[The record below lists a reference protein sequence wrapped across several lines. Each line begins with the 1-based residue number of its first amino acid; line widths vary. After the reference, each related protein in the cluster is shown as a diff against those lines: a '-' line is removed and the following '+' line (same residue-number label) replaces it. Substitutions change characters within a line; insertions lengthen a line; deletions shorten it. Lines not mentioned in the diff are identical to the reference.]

1 MLIVLRTRTKSVQRK
16 NSKHTGHI
24 NEATKRQAHSWK
36 SNQYLAGGGQQ
47 RRKFGHFFFGFF
59 GFLFTF
65 RDEPL
70 ADFPGEDGR
79 VLAFVLLDLGDD
91 GGGCHFGLGASDD
104 TRRAGAHDAAVTC
117 RPGRGR
123 RCGQQ
128 FGDGGRGE
136 TAGCGA
142 ADGRRRKMMMMLLL
156 LGVVVV
162 VLLGLVVVGG
172 GGGCGR
178 QKLLVMSGQIV
189 SRSDE
194 TGRVARQVEEPLVVG
209 GRRRRRQSGWQ
220 TRRRRGIQVA

>member
-1 MLIVLRTRTKSVQRK
+1 MNQISERIQNTRD
-16 NSKHTGHI
+16 I

-36 SNQYLAGGGQQ
+36 SNQYLVG
-47 RRKFGHFFFGFF
+47 GHFSAVASNVGNLVIFVL
-59 GFLFTF
+59 FLFTF
-65 RDEPL
+65 RNEPL

-104 TRRAGAHDAAVTC
+104 ARRAGAHNAAVTC

-142 ADGRRRKMMMMLLL
+142 ADGRRRKMMMLLL
-156 LGVVVV
+156 AVVVV
-162 VLLGLVVVGG
+162 VLGLVVVGG

-194 TGRVARQVEEPLVVG
+194 AGRVARQVEEPLVVG
-209 GRRRRRQSGWQ
+209 GRRRRRQSGCQ

>member
-1 MLIVLRTRTKSVQRK
+1 MLGYLKTK
-16 NSKHTGHI
+16 T
-24 NEATKRQAHSWK
+24 NE
-36 SNQYLAGGGQQ
+36 Q
-47 RRKFGHFFFGFF
+47 RRTEKTHFFCFVFGFGCF
-59 GFLFTF
+59 VFTF
-65 RDEPL
+65 GNESL

-104 TRRAGAHDAAVTC
+104 ARRAGAHDAAVTC

-156 LGVVVV
+156 LAVVVV
-162 VLLGLVVVGG
+162 LVLLGLVVVGG
-172 GGGCGR
+172 GGSGCGR

>member
-36 SNQYLAGGGQQ
+36 SNQYLVGGGQQ
-47 RRKFGHFFFGFF
+47 RRKFGHFLGGFF

-104 TRRAGAHDAAVTC
+104 ARRAGAHDAAVTC
-117 RPGRGR
+117 RPGRG
-123 RCGQQ
+123 
-128 FGDGGRGE
+128 
-136 TAGCGA
+136 
-142 ADGRRRKMMMMLLL
+142 
-156 LGVVVV
+156 
-162 VLLGLVVVGG
+162 
-172 GGGCGR
+172 
-178 QKLLVMSGQIV
+178 
-189 SRSDE
+189 
-194 TGRVARQVEEPLVVG
+194 
-209 GRRRRRQSGWQ
+209 
-220 TRRRRGIQVA
+220 